1 MHIGYTAHLLV
12 QCSESLAKIILL
24 LKAHHLNSHPT
35 KQLIL
40 ILVAADQVALH
51 QYYTLLLILNCR
63 ET

>member
-12 QCSESLAKIILL
+12 QCSESLAKMTLL

-51 QYYTLLLILNCR
+51 QYYTCY
-63 ET
+63 